1 MKAGSGGYYYV
12 RSIKKMPEGTSNSLI
27 NLGDLSKPADTL
39 IKKISK
45 AVGGIFAPYQ
55 IKRVAKA
62 EAEAALIKAQTE
74 IQITDLHLRAMHRFV
89 EEEANRQKN
98 IEDITAKALPQLN
111 DKADPSK
118 VEDDWITNF
127 FDKCRIVS
135 DKEMQM
141 LWSRVLAGESNS
153 PGTYSKR
160 TVNFLSDLDKSEA
173 EMFSNLCGF
182 GWMIM
187 DVKPLIYDVHN
198 AIYNDR
204 GINFVSLSH
213 LESIG
218 LIQFNNLAGFRLL
231 NLPKR
236 FAVLYY
242 GKPILMDMPKDTD
255 NEMNLGHVLL
265 TRVGQELAPICGSK
279 PVDGFL
285 EYVKEKWKDFKYLP
299 EDKTEQADAAK
310 G

>member
-1 MKAGSGGYYYV
+1 
-12 RSIKKMPEGTSNSLI
+12 MPEGTSNSLI
-27 NLGDLSKPADTL
+27 NLGNLSKPADTL
-39 IKKISK
+39 IKKISS
-45 AVGGIFAPYQ
+45 AVGGIFKPYQ

-62 EAEAALIKAQTE
+62 EAEAALIKTQTE

-89 EEEANRQKN
+89 DEEANRQKN

-111 DKADPSK
+111 DKADPAK
-118 VEDDWITNF
+118 VEDDWIVNF

-135 DKEMQM
+135 DNEMQE

-173 EMFSNLCGF
+173 EQFTRLCGF
-182 GWMIM
+182 AWTIGGEI
-187 DVKPLIYDVHN
+187 VPLIYDEYKHQ
-198 AIYNDR
+198 IYKEQ
-204 GINFVSLSH
+204 GINFDLFRH

-218 LIQFNNLAGFRLL
+218 LIQFSGLGAYTYENV
-231 NLPKR
+231 PKK

-242 GKPILMDMPKDTD
+242 GTPVILEMPKDSGNVIKT
-255 NEMNLGHVLL
+255 GHIIL
-265 TRVGQELAPICGSK
+265 TKIGEELAPICGSK

-285 EYVKEKWKDFKYLP
+285 EYVIEKWKSFKYLP
-299 EDKTEQADAAK
+299 EDKPEQAK
-310 G
+310 NTTNN

>member
-1 MKAGSGGYYYV
+1 
-12 RSIKKMPEGTSNSLI
+12 MPEGTSNSI
-27 NLGDLSKPADTL
+27 VNLGDLSKPADTL
-39 IKKISK
+39 IKKISN
-45 AVGGIFAPYQ
+45 AVGVIFKPYQ
-55 IKRVAKA
+55 IERVAKA

-74 IQITDLHLRAMHRFV
+74 IQITDLRRRAMHRFI

-111 DKADPSK
+111 DESDPSK

-135 DKEMQM
+135 DEEMQG

-160 TVNFLSDLDKSEA
+160 TVNFLSDLDKSDA

-182 GWMIM
+182 GWIIE
-187 DVKPLIYDVHN
+187 KFIPLIYDEKQQ
-198 AIYNDR
+198 IYNNN
-204 GINFVSLSH
+204 GIDLDSLSH

-218 LIQFNNLAGFRLL
+218 LIKFAGVGYYTLPI
-231 NLPKR
+231 LPKK
-236 FAVLYY
+236 FEVQYY
-242 GKPILMDMPKDTD
+242 GTTLFLEMPKDSD
-255 NEMNLGHVLL
+255 NGIEIGKVMF
-265 TRVGQELAPICGSK
+265 TRIGQELAPICGSK
-279 PVDGFL
+279 PIDGFL
-285 EYVKEKWKDFKYLP
+285 EYVTKKWKNSKYLP
-299 EDKTEQADAAK
+299 EDKTKQADTPK